1 MTGRRLQ
8 RGVCERVPRW
18 YGHLWVVVR
27 MSESLGDLYDPLGVH
42 LDDPYPFYA
51 QARRATRIFFSPT
64 LDAWVLTR
72 LADIRRVLRDDET
85 YSSANALRPFSA
97 LSSAVGAE
105 LAKGYPPAAFYI
117 AEDGEEHRRLRAP
130 SAAGFSPERVNA
142 AEPYITERAADL
154 VDEFA
159 KAGHTD
165 FMASYAN
172 RLPVEVICH
181 LVGFPPE
188 QSAAIGDDSRRA
200 ASLGMGHRFQNEE
213 EQLEAA
219 RSWVRFQRAIAR
231 QVAARRAAPSDDLI
245 SDLIA
250 AHAPGGGP
258 LTARQ
263 EQILVGLVF
272 SVTLPGHITT
282 SALLGN
288 GLLRLLSQREQW
300 RLLCQRPDLV
310 PNAVEEIARYDTPT
324 HIFLRVTT
332 KETELAGQ
340 RLPAGTE
347 VAVWLAAAN
356 RDETAFDRA
365 EEFDITRPA
374 QGQHVVF
381 GHGAHYCLGAG
392 LARRQVEISLRVLTQ
407 RLPDLRLAPDQQISF
422 RPTLDHRGPLALQ
435 VEW

>member
-1 MTGRRLQ
+1 
-8 RGVCERVPRW
+8 
-18 YGHLWVVVR
+18 
-27 MSESLGDLYDPLGVH
+27 MSDSLGDQYDPLGAH
-42 LDDPYPFYA
+42 LDDPYPFYV
-51 QARRATRIFFSPT
+51 QARRATRIFFSPV
-64 LDAWVLTR
+64 LDAWVVTR
-72 LADIRRVLRDDET
+72 LADVRRVLRDGET
-85 YSSANALRPFSA
+85 YSSANALRPFSP
-97 LSSAVGAE
+97 LSPAVGVE
-105 LAKGYPPAAFYI
+105 LAKGYPPAAFFI
-117 AEDGEEHRRLRAP
+117 AEDGEEHRQLRAP
-130 SAAGFSPERVNA
+130 LAAGFSPERVDA

-172 RLPVEVICH
+172 RLPVQVICH

-200 ASLGMGHRFQNEE
+200 ASLGMGHRFGSEE

-219 RSWVRFQRAIAR
+219 RCWVRFQHAIAH
-231 QVAARRAAPSDDLI
+231 QISAHRAAPRDGLI
-245 SDLIA
+245 SEIIA

-258 LTARQ
+258 LTAQQ

-272 SVTLPGHITT
+272 GVTLPGHITT

-288 GLLRLLSQREQW
+288 GLLRLLSHREQW

-310 PNAVEEIARYDTPT
+310 PNAVEEVARYDTPT

-332 KETELAGQ
+332 KDTELAGQ

-365 EEFDITRPA
+365 EEFDITRPL

-392 LARRQVEISLRVLTQ
+392 LARRQIEISLRVLTQ
-407 RLPDLRLAPDQQISF
+407 RLPDLRLTPDQQINY
-422 RPTLDHRGPLALQ
+422 RPTLDHRGPLSLYL
-435 VEW
+435 EW